1 MQTISKQ
8 TLSDTLYCHEI
19 PVLTYRI
26 EYPSFTTT
34 CSQTAAQEINALYA
48 EEAKAAETYCQTVL
62 FSAAADQA
70 GSLLP
75 GAHFPGF
82 QWLLTYRLTYNRGCI
97 TSLYLEQY
105 SYMGGAHGNTV
116 RTSDTWDFKDG
127 RRLTLPD
134 FCEPGSPELSWRPA
148 MLQEIERQVKER
160 LSKTP
165 GAYFD
170 DYPVLLRQS
179 FQPAQF
185 YLVPDGIVIY
195 YQPYDIAP
203 YATGLPEFLLRP

>member
-62 FSAAADQA
+62 FSVAADQA

-82 QWLLTYRLTYNRGCI
+82 QWLLTYRLTYN
-97 TSLYLEQY
+97 
-105 SYMGGAHGNTV
+105 GNTV